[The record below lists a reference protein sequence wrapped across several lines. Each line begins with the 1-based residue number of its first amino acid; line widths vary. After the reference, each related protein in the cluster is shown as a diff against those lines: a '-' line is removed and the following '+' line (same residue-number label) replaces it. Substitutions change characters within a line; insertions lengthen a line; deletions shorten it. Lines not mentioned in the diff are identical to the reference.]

1 MLGIGGATTLRSGRQ
16 LPAES
21 DSADENPDRSGGLND
36 GSVRP
41 RRREELVPRTGEED
55 LPAHVAEG
63 GDASGQEK
71 LDEEACFRDREASRR
86 SPYSNLTRRYRDDGR
101 DNREPENSLFERL
114 TQIIREERRE
124 SSSNLSRPVPQAP
137 LMMDRNVQVDGMGQR
152 RAMNPMIHRMVRP
165 TRMEYEPR
173 ESPPRRVERDIY
185 AHQATGSPNRRARN
199 VAVSHRTKAPLYD
212 GTSSWTDYLVQFEL
226 VAELNGWDDGLM
238 AMHLATS
245 LRGVAQSVLGDLDEY
260 GRRDYRSLV
269 ACLSQR
275 FGPENQ
281 TEMFRALLRNRI
293 RQPNETL
300 PDLAHEIRR
309 LVKLAYPT
317 GQYGILEDLSKNH
330 FIDAIPEAD
339 SRWHIQ
345 QSRPRSLD
353 EAVRVAVELEA
364 FQVAEKHRGTNKK
377 TVRVVKESSHTEDD
391 ASQDQRLKR
400 TEEALVQMQQT
411 FQALELKLENVCD
424 NIQQKE
430 NTVTRRESDRKRKD
444 WKPIECYHCGEPGH
458 KRPECPK
465 YREELGRRRRGDRN
479 SRNLGN

>member
-16 LPAES
+16 LPTES

-41 RRREELVPRTGEED
+41 RRREELVPRAGEED
-55 LPAHVAEG
+55 LPGHVAEG
-63 GDASGQEK
+63 GDAGGQEK
-71 LDEEACFRDREASRR
+71 VDEGACFREREANRR
-86 SPYSNLTRRYRDDGR
+86 SPYSNLTRRYQEDRR
-101 DNREPENSLFERL
+101 DNHESENSLIGRL
-114 TQIIREERRE
+114 TQMLMEERRD
-124 SSSNLSRPVPQAP
+124 SSSSSSRPAPRAP

-152 RAMNPMIHRMVRP
+152 RAMNPRVHRMVRP
-165 TRMEYEPR
+165 ARMEYEPR
-173 ESPPRRVERDIY
+173 ESPPRRVERDFY
-185 AHQATGSPNRRARN
+185 AHQVAGSPNRRVRN
-199 VAVSHRTKAPLYD
+199 MTVPHRTKAPLYD

-226 VAELNGWDDGLM
+226 VAELNSWDGGLM

-245 LRGVAQSVLGDLDEY
+245 LRGVAQSVLGDLDDY

-269 ACLSQR
+269 ASLSQR

-281 TEMFRALLRNRI
+281 TEMFRALLRNRV
-293 RQPNETL
+293 RQPKETL

-345 QSRPRSLD
+345 QSRPRGLD

-364 FQVAEKHRGTNKK
+364 FQMAEKHRGTNKK
-377 TVRVVKESSHTEDD
+377 TVRVVKESSHTEDE

-400 TEEALVQMQQT
+400 TEEALIQMQQT

-430 NTVTRRESDRKRKD
+430 NTVARYGSDRKRQD
-444 WKPIECYHCGEPGH
+444 WRQMRCYHCGEPGH

-465 YREELGRRRRGDRN
+465 YREELRQSRRGDRN
-479 SRNLGN
+479 PRSSGN